1 MPPAQHDQAQAPAG
15 AGALP
20 SSFRRTGWDS
30 TPPASSALQHAE
42 TQATATPNHAPARG
56 SPVSTPDAWQ
66 QHQAPMPRAPS
77 DHDQALATPAGSV
90 PRFRRTGWDYTP
102 PASTSHPPSSVG
114 DDVHLDTPRVLPRC
128 SNIRLKLR
136 LLRIMSLSVALP
148 YRLRPTLAT
157 ARSSLT
163 LLQLPCRQG
172 TDLSKKISGVYMK
185 VILPKPTRRPNTMRS
200 YLLPKPSRRQHTMW
214 SYSRV
219 LTVKL

>member
-1 MPPAQHDQAQAPAG
+1 MPPVQHDQAQAPAG

-77 DHDQALATPAGSV
+77 DHDQAPATPAGSV

-114 DDVHLDTPRVLPRC
+114 DDVHSDIPASFRIAATLNSSYGYSESCPYPR
-128 SNIRLKLR
+128 
-136 LLRIMSLSVALP
+136 
-148 YRLRPTLAT
+148 
-157 ARSSLT
+157 
-163 LLQLPCRQG
+163 
-172 TDLSKKISGVYMK
+172 
-185 VILPKPTRRPNTMRS
+185 
-200 YLLPKPSRRQHTMW
+200 PSRIDSDQPW
-214 SYSRV
+214 QPLGV
-219 LTVKL
+219 L